1 MLHVERRKEILNK
14 ILKEGS
20 VKADALAK
28 HYKVGVPTI
37 RRDLK
42 YLAAEYG
49 IELTYGGA
57 YAKESMAGQTTV
69 EMNIAQKK
77 LQNLEEKRIIAQK
90 AAGLIEDGDTIA
102 LNSGSTVEL
111 ILDYLEDINNLNV
124 ITLSLNVA
132 FKASTIKGVN
142 VFMPGGRL
150 RSISGAFHGRSA
162 EEFLRQFN
170 IDKAFMGVLAVSIAK
185 GVTHSS
191 LEEIEINQTL
201 AEISQK
207 CYLMADHTKFDKVS
221 LAKMFDLNI
230 FDAFI
235 VDGQEPE
242 IYREYARNNG
252 IAVI

>member
-28 HYKVGVPTI
+28 KYEVGVPTI

-42 YLAAEYG
+42 YLAEEYG

-57 YAKESMAGQTTV
+57 YAKESLASQTTV

-77 LQNLEEKRIIAQK
+77 LQNLDEKRIIAQK
-90 AAGLIEDGDTIA
+90 AARLIKDGDTIA
-102 LNSGSTVEL
+102 LNSGSTVEPV
-111 ILDYLEDINNLNV
+111 LDYLEDMKSLNV

-132 FKASTIKGVN
+132 LKASTVKGVN

-150 RSISGAFHGRSA
+150 RSISGAFYGKDA
-162 EEFLRQFN
+162 DDFLRKFN
-170 IDKAFMGVLAVSIAK
+170 IDKAFMGVLAVSIPK

-191 LEEIEINQTL
+191 LEEIEVNQTL

-207 CYLMADHTKFDKVS
+207 CYLMADYTKFDKIS

-230 FDAFI
+230 CEAFV
-235 VDGQEPE
+235 VDGKEPE

-252 IAVI
+252 IDIL

>member
-28 HYKVGVPTI
+28 KYEVGVPTI

-42 YLAAEYG
+42 YLAEEYG

-57 YAKESMAGQTTV
+57 YAKESLASQTTV

-77 LQNLEEKRIIAQK
+77 LQNLDEKRIIAQK
-90 AAGLIEDGDTIA
+90 AARLIKDGDTIA

-111 ILDYLEDINNLNV
+111 VLDYLEDMKSLNV

-132 FKASTIKGVN
+132 LKASTVKGVN

-150 RSISGAFHGRSA
+150 RSISGAFYGKDA
-162 EEFLRQFN
+162 DDFLRKFN
-170 IDKAFMGVLAVSIAK
+170 IDKAFMGVWLFPFPKA
-185 GVTHSS
+185 
-191 LEEIEINQTL
+191 
-201 AEISQK
+201 
-207 CYLMADHTKFDKVS
+207 
-221 LAKMFDLNI
+221 
-230 FDAFI
+230 
-235 VDGQEPE
+235 
-242 IYREYARNNG
+242 
-252 IAVI
+252 

>member
-28 HYKVGVPTI
+28 KYEVGVPTI

-42 YLAAEYG
+42 YLAEEYG

-57 YAKESMAGQTTV
+57 YAKESLASQTTV

-77 LQNLEEKRIIAQK
+77 LQNLDEKRIIAQK
-90 AAGLIEDGDTIA
+90 AAKLIKDGDTIA

-111 ILDYLEDINNLNV
+111 VLDYLEDMKSLNV

-132 FKASTIKGVN
+132 LKASTVKGVN

-150 RSISGAFHGRSA
+150 RSISGIQHCTA
-162 EEFLRQFN
+162 
-170 IDKAFMGVLAVSIAK
+170 
-185 GVTHSS
+185 
-191 LEEIEINQTL
+191 
-201 AEISQK
+201 
-207 CYLMADHTKFDKVS
+207 
-221 LAKMFDLNI
+221 
-230 FDAFI
+230 
-235 VDGQEPE
+235 
-242 IYREYARNNG
+242 
-252 IAVI
+252 